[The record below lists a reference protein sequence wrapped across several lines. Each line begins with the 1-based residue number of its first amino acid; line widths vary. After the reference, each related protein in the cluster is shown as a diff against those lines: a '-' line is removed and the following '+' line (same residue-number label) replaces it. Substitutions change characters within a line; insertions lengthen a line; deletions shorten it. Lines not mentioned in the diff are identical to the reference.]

1 MDTWNAE
8 QYLKF
13 EKQRTLPSYDLAAS
27 LGDIKPQTALDIG
40 CGPGNSTAVL
50 REFFTDA
57 HITGIDNSPVM
68 IEKAR
73 KAHPEM
79 NFELR
84 GARDLEGKYEL
95 IFSNACLHWVPDHHS
110 LIPFIMDHLA
120 DGGTLA
126 VQVPMNG
133 AEPLYKSAQELI
145 DSGRWD
151 FSSVTETNEILTP
164 EEYYEVLSACSRDF
178 DIWEKVYYH
187 IMPSHQALV
196 DWVKST
202 KLRPYLAVLNK
213 AEEECFLAEL
223 LACAQKQYQRQKDG
237 NIIFRFRRLFFT
249 AKK

>member
-13 EKQRTLPSYDLAAS
+13 ERQRTRPAVDLAAS
-27 LGDIKPQTALDIG
+27 LGDIRPETALDIG

-50 REFFTDA
+50 KRFFPDA
-57 HITGIDNSPVM
+57 HITGIDNSLAM

-73 KAHPEM
+73 KTQPEM

-84 GARDLEGKYEL
+84 SARELEGKYGL

-110 LIPFIMDHLA
+110 LIPYFMEHLE
-120 DGGTLA
+120 DGGVLA

-151 FSSVTETNEILTP
+151 FSSVTETNEILSP
-164 EEYYEVLSACSRDF
+164 EEYYELLSSCAKDF
-178 DIWEKVYYH
+178 DIWETVYYH
-187 IMPSHQALV
+187 IMPSYQALV

-202 KLRPYLAVLNK
+202 KLRPYLAVLDK
-213 AEEECFLAEL
+213 AEEENYLAEL
-223 LACAQKQYQRQKDG
+223 LACAKKEYVRQKDG